1 MAEPSEKFP
10 ESELVVNNLA
20 SALTAQPDAN
30 WPKETADNYA
40 IRSARA
46 MLKLATARNS
56 VINLAG
62 AMDALVQATGDKRDE
77 IKIVACKILAY
88 LPSPDAQRAIA
99 DAALKQEN
107 SVDIR
112 MSSFESL
119 AVSAKVNANQLLD
132 TQIDQI
138 YQIVASR
145 ETAQDL
151 RSSAAAAFGALN
163 LPSRRVKYLI
173 MEQTKI

>member
-1 MAEPSEKFP
+1 MAEPAEKFA
-10 ESELVVNNLA
+10 ESELVVDNLA
-20 SALTAQPDAN
+20 AAITAQADAN

-40 IRSARA
+40 IRSAQA
-46 MLKLATARNS
+46 MLRLASTRNA

-62 AMDALVQATGDKRDE
+62 AMDALVQASADKRDE
-77 IKIVACKILAY
+77 IKIVACQILAY

-112 MSSFESL
+112 ISSFESL
-119 AVSAKVNANQLLD
+119 ATSAKVNANQLLD
-132 TQIDQI
+132 GQIDQI
-138 YQIVASR
+138 YQIVESR
-145 ETAQDL
+145 DVSQDL

-163 LPSRRVKYLI
+163 LPSRRVKDLI
-173 MEQTKI
+173 LEQTKI